1 MSWHFTKKEWAPPWP
16 PHNKREF
23 MSSIA
28 RNYLNQLNADYL
40 RVHRRKEDLF
50 WSTYMGIS
58 DDQAG
63 FTAAEQAYKA
73 FCADPAR
80 LPVLREM
87 LAQAEEEELK
97 RGLGG
102 WIAFFECNV
111 IEDPAAAALMDELVA
126 AEADLFARRKGL
138 RLTLLDEQGQQVAG
152 SLPAAST
159 ALAASS
165 DEAVRQSAL
174 TMFHTLEQWVVGN
187 GFLEVVALRN
197 RFARAMG
204 YRDYFDY
211 KVHKNEQMSPEQ
223 LFAVLDDFIA
233 RTEQRVHQSL
243 AELKAAKGEAAL
255 LPHNLRYSVSGDVTR
270 QLDPYVPFSRALKDW
285 VQSFRRL
292 GIQYRGAT
300 LTLDLLT
307 REGKYENGFCHG
319 PVPSFWQEGEWVPA
333 VVNFTSLADPA
344 QVGSGWSGLNTL
356 FHEGGHAAHF
366 ANVTGN
372 APCFSQE
379 FPPTSMAYAET
390 QSMFCD
396 SLLDD
401 ADWLKGYARNAA
413 GEAIPDELIKG
424 MIEARQPFR
433 AFNERQIALVA
444 YFERDLYAMAES
456 ERTPE
461 AVLALARRWER
472 QILGGESPRPLL
484 AIPHLLN
491 QESACAYHGYLLALM
506 AVEQTRAYFLARD
519 GYLTDNPRIG
529 PDLAA
534 HYWGPG
540 NGMTHDETL
549 RSLTGEGFSAAPL
562 AEACN
567 QSVAQA
573 WATAAAC
580 MTAASQ
586 RPPAGEGTPLDAH
599 IRVMHGAE
607 LIADNLESE
616 TRMLADFEAWIR
628 QHYQREPAAAR

>member
-1 MSWHFTKKEWAPPWP
+1 
-16 PHNKREF
+16 

-28 RNYLNQLNADYL
+28 RNYFNQLNADYL
-40 RVHRRKEDLF
+40 QVHRRKEDLF
-50 WSTYMGIS
+50 WSTYMGTS

-73 FCADPAR
+73 FCANPAR
-80 LPVLREM
+80 LPELREM
-87 LAQAEEEELK
+87 LVQADEDDLK
-97 RGLGG
+97 RGLQG

-126 AEADLFARRKGL
+126 AEAALFARRKGL
-138 RLTLLDEQGQQVAG
+138 KLTLLDEQGQQVAG

-159 ALAASS
+159 SLAASPN
-165 DEAVRQSAL
+165 EAVRQSAL
-174 TMFHTLEQWVVGN
+174 AMFHTLEQWVVGN
-187 GFLEVVALRN
+187 GFLEVVAIRN

-211 KVHKNEQMSPEQ
+211 KVRKNEQMGPEQ
-223 LFAVLDDFIA
+223 LFAILDDFIA
-233 RTEQRVHQSL
+233 RTDARLQQSL
-243 AELKAAKGEAAL
+243 EELKVAKGEAAL
-255 LPHNLRYSVSGDVTR
+255 RPHNLRYSVSGDVTR
-270 QLDPYVPFSRALKDW
+270 QLDPYVPFSRALRDW
-285 VQSFRRL
+285 VESFRRL

-319 PVPSFWQEGEWVPA
+319 PVPSFFQQGEWVPA

-401 ADWLKGYARNAA
+401 ADWLKRYARNAA
-413 GEAIPDELIKG
+413 GEAVPDALIKE

-461 AVLALARRWER
+461 AVLALARKWER
-472 QILGGESPRPLL
+472 KILGVESPRPLL

-506 AVEQTRAYFLARD
+506 AVEQTRAFFLKRD
-519 GYLTDNPRIG
+519 GYLTENPRIG

-540 NGMTHDETL
+540 NGMSHDETL
-549 RSLTGEGFSAAPL
+549 RSLTGEGFSAVPL

-567 QSVAQA
+567 LSAAEAWQQAQA
-573 WATAAAC
+573 CMAAAQ
-580 MTAASQ
+580 Q
-586 RPPAGEGTPLDAH
+586 RPAAGEGSPLDAH
-599 IRVMHGAE
+599 IRVVHGAE
-607 LIADNLESE
+607 LIADNSESE
-616 TRMLADFEAWIR
+616 TRMLADFEAWILS
-628 QHYQREPAAAR
+628 HSARASVA

>member
-1 MSWHFTKKEWAPPWP
+1 
-16 PHNKREF
+16 

-40 RVHRRKEDLF
+40 QVHRRKEDLF
-50 WSTYMGIS
+50 WSTYMGTS

-63 FTAAEQAYKA
+63 FTAAEQAYKG

-87 LAQAEEEELK
+87 QAEEADLR

-111 IEDPAAAALMDELVA
+111 IEDPGASALMDELVA

-138 RLTLLDEQGQQVAG
+138 KLTLLDELGRQVPG

-174 TMFHTLEQWVVGN
+174 AMFHTLEQWVIDN
-187 GFLEVVALRN
+187 GYLDIVALRN

-204 YRDYFDY
+204 YRDYFEY
-211 KVHKNEQMSPEQ
+211 KVHKNEQMSPAQ
-223 LFAVLDDFIA
+223 LFAILDDFIA
-233 RTEQRVHQSL
+233 RTDARLHQSL
-243 AELKAAKGEAAL
+243 AELKAAKGDAAL
-255 LPHNLRYSVSGDVTR
+255 LPQNLRYSVSGDVTR

-285 VQSFRRL
+285 VESFRRL

-333 VVNFTSLADPA
+333 VVNFTSLANPA

-401 ADWLKGYARNAA
+401 ADWLKRYARNAA
-413 GEAIPDELIKG
+413 GEPIPDALIQA

-456 ERTPE
+456 ERTPA

-472 QILGGESPRPLL
+472 KILGVESPRPLL

-506 AVEQTRAYFLARD
+506 AVEQTRAYFLKRD

-549 RSLTGEGFSAAPL
+549 QSLTGEGFSAVPL
-562 AEACN
+562 AEECN
-567 QSVAQA
+567 RSAAEAWQQAQ
-573 WATAAAC
+573 TCMAAAR
-580 MTAASQ
+580 Q

-599 IRVMHGAE
+599 IRVVHGAE
-607 LIADNLESE
+607 LIADNSESE
-616 TRMLADFEAWIR
+616 ARMLADFEAWIR
-628 QHYQREPAAAR
+628 RLETAEPVTQA

>member
-1 MSWHFTKKEWAPPWP
+1 
-16 PHNKREF
+16 

-28 RNYLNQLNADYL
+28 RNYFNQLNADYL
-40 RVHRRKEDLF
+40 QVHRRKEDLF
-50 WSTYMGIS
+50 WSTYMGTS

-63 FTAAEQAYKA
+63 FTTAEQAYKA
-73 FCADPAR
+73 FCANPAR
-80 LPVLREM
+80 LPELREM
-87 LAQAEEEELK
+87 LVQADEDDLK
-97 RGLGG
+97 RGLQG

-126 AEADLFARRKGL
+126 AEAELFARRKGL
-138 RLTLLDEQGQQVAG
+138 KLTLLDEQGQQVAG

-159 ALAASS
+159 SLAASPS
-165 DEAVRQSAL
+165 EAVRQSAL
-174 TMFHTLEQWVVGN
+174 AMFHTLEQWVVGN
-187 GFLEVVALRN
+187 GFLEVVAIRN

-211 KVHKNEQMSPEQ
+211 KVRKNEQMSPEQ
-223 LFAVLDDFIA
+223 LFAILDDFIA
-233 RTEQRVHQSL
+233 RTDARLHQSL

-270 QLDPYVPFSRALKDW
+270 QLDPYVPFSRALRDW
-285 VQSFRRL
+285 VESFRRL

-319 PVPSFWQEGEWVPA
+319 PVPSFFQQGEWVPA

-401 ADWLKGYARNAA
+401 ADWLKRYARNAA
-413 GEAIPDELIKG
+413 GEAVPDALIKE

-444 YFERDLYAMAES
+444 YFERDLYAMDEAERS
-456 ERTPE
+456 PE
-461 AVLALARRWER
+461 AVLALARQWER
-472 QILGGESPRPLL
+472 KIVGVESPRPLL

-506 AVEQTRAYFLARD
+506 AVEQTRAYFLKRD

-540 NGMTHDETL
+540 NGMSHDETL
-549 RSLTGEGFSAAPL
+549 RSLTGEGFSAVPL

-567 QSVAQA
+567 LSSVEAWQQAQVCM
-573 WATAAAC
+573 AAAQ
-580 MTAASQ
+580 Q
-586 RPPAGEGTPLDAH
+586 RPATGEGSPLDAH
-599 IRVMHGAE
+599 IRVVHGAE
-607 LIADNLESE
+607 LIADNSESE
-616 TRMLADFEAWIR
+616 TRMLADFEAWITR
-628 QHYQREPAAAR
+628 RYFAGDVREELSCVQ

>member
-1 MSWHFTKKEWAPPWP
+1 
-16 PHNKREF
+16 

-28 RNYLNQLNADYL
+28 RNYFNQLNADYL
-40 RVHRRKEDLF
+40 QVHRRKEDLF
-50 WSTYMGIS
+50 WSTYMGTS

-63 FTAAEQAYKA
+63 FTTAEQAYKA
-73 FCADPAR
+73 FCANPAR
-80 LPVLREM
+80 LPELREM
-87 LAQAEEEELK
+87 LAQADEDDLK
-97 RGLGG
+97 RGLQG

-126 AEADLFARRKGL
+126 AEAELFARRKGL
-138 RLTLLDEQGQQVAG
+138 KLTLLDELGQQVAG

-159 ALAASS
+159 SLAASPN
-165 DEAVRQSAL
+165 EVVRQSAL
-174 TMFHTLEQWVVGN
+174 AMFRTLEQWVVGN
-187 GFLEVVALRN
+187 GFLEVVAIRN

-211 KVHKNEQMSPEQ
+211 KVRKNEQMSPEQ
-223 LFAVLDDFIA
+223 LFAILDDFIA
-233 RTEQRVHQSL
+233 RTDARLQQSL
-243 AELKAAKGEAAL
+243 EELKVAKGEAAL

-270 QLDPYVPFSRALKDW
+270 QLDPYVPFSRALRDW
-285 VQSFRRL
+285 VESFRRL
-292 GIQYRGAT
+292 GIQYRGAA

-319 PVPSFWQEGEWVPA
+319 PVPSFFQQGEWVPA

-401 ADWLKGYARNAA
+401 ADWLKRYARNAV
-413 GEAIPDELIKG
+413 GEAVPDALIKE

-444 YFERDLYAMAES
+444 YFERDLYAMDEA

-461 AVLALARRWER
+461 AVLALARQWER
-472 QILGGESPRPLL
+472 KIVGVESPRPLL

-506 AVEQTRAYFLARD
+506 AVEQTRAYFLKRD

-549 RSLTGEGFSAAPL
+549 RNLTGEGFSAVPL

-567 QSVAQA
+567 LSDVEAWLQAQA
-573 WATAAAC
+573 CMAAAQ
-580 MTAASQ
+580 Q
-586 RPPAGEGTPLDAH
+586 RPAAGEGSPLDAH
-599 IRVMHGAE
+599 IRVVHGAE
-607 LIADNLESE
+607 LIADNSESE
-616 TRMLADFEAWIR
+616 TRMLADFEAWIVD
-628 QHYQREPAAAR
+628 HYRRASAV

>member
-1 MSWHFTKKEWAPPWP
+1 
-16 PHNKREF
+16 

-28 RNYLNQLNADYL
+28 RNYFNQLNADYL
-40 RVHRRKEDLF
+40 QVHRRKEDLF
-50 WSTYMGIS
+50 WSTYMGTS

-63 FTAAEQAYKA
+63 FTAAEQAYKG
-73 FCADPAR
+73 FCANPAR
-80 LPVLREM
+80 LPELREM
-87 LAQAEEEELK
+87 LALAQEEDLK
-97 RGLGG
+97 RGLKG
-102 WIAFFECNV
+102 WLAFFECNV
-111 IEDPAAAALMDELVA
+111 IEDPQAAALMDELVA
-126 AEADLFARRKGL
+126 AEAALFARRKGL
-138 RLTLLDEQGQQVAG
+138 KLTLLDEQGRQVAG

-159 ALAASS
+159 ALAASA
-165 DEAVRQSAL
+165 DDAVRQSAL
-174 TMFHTLEQWVVGN
+174 AMFHTLENWVVDN
-187 GFLEVVALRN
+187 GYLEIVALRN
-197 RFARAMG
+197 RFACAMG

-223 LFAVLDDFIA
+223 LFAILDDFIA
-233 RTEQRVHQSL
+233 RTEQRLHQSL
-243 AELKAAKGEAAL
+243 AELKAAKGEEAL

-285 VQSFRRL
+285 VESFRRL

-333 VVNFTSLADPA
+333 VVNFTSLANPA

-401 ADWLKGYARNAA
+401 ADWLKRYARNAA
-413 GEAIPDELIKG
+413 GEAIPDALIEA
-424 MIEARQPFR
+424 MIAARQPFR

-456 ERTPE
+456 ERTPA

-472 QILGGESPRPLL
+472 QILGVESPRPLL

-506 AVEQTRAYFLARD
+506 AVEQTRAYFLKRD

-540 NGMTHDETL
+540 NGKSHDETL

-567 QSVAQA
+567 RSVAEAWQQA
-573 WATAAAC
+573 QECMDAAQ
-580 MTAASQ
+580 Q
-586 RPPAGEGTPLDAH
+586 RPPAGEGMPLDAH
-599 IRVMHGAE
+599 IRVVHGAE
-607 LIADNLESE
+607 LIADNSESE
-616 TRMLADFEAWIR
+616 ARMLADFETWIR
-628 QHYQREPAAAR
+628 TLSGRDCAAQKC

>member
-1 MSWHFTKKEWAPPWP
+1 
-16 PHNKREF
+16 

-28 RNYLNQLNADYL
+28 RNYFNQLNADYL
-40 RVHRRKEDLF
+40 QVHRRKEDLF
-50 WSTYMGIS
+50 WSTYMGTS

-73 FCADPAR
+73 FCANPAR
-80 LPVLREM
+80 LPELREM
-87 LAQAEEEELK
+87 LVQADEDDLK
-97 RGLGG
+97 RGLQG

-126 AEADLFARRKGL
+126 AEAELFARRKGL
-138 RLTLLDEQGQQVAG
+138 KLTLLDEQGQQVAG

-159 ALAASS
+159 SLAASPN
-165 DEAVRQSAL
+165 EAVRQSAL
-174 TMFHTLEQWVVGN
+174 AMFHTLEQWVVGN
-187 GFLEVVALRN
+187 GFLEVVAIRN

-211 KVHKNEQMSPEQ
+211 KVRKNEQMSPEQ
-223 LFAVLDDFIA
+223 LFAILDDFIA
-233 RTEQRVHQSL
+233 RTDGRLQQSL
-243 AELKAAKGEAAL
+243 VELKAAKGEAAL

-270 QLDPYVPFSRALKDW
+270 QLDPYVPFSRALRDW
-285 VQSFRRL
+285 VESFRRL

-319 PVPSFWQEGEWVPA
+319 PVPSFFQQGEWVPA

-401 ADWLKGYARNAA
+401 ADWLKRYARNAA
-413 GEAIPDELIKG
+413 GEAVPDALIKE

-444 YFERDLYAMAES
+444 YFERDLYAMDEA

-461 AVLALARRWER
+461 AVLALARQWER
-472 QILGGESPRPLL
+472 KIVGVESPRPLL

-506 AVEQTRAYFLARD
+506 AVEQTRAFFLKRD

-540 NGMTHDETL
+540 NGMSHDETL
-549 RSLTGEGFSAAPL
+549 RSLTGEGFSAVPL

-567 QSVAQA
+567 LSADEAWQQAQA
-573 WATAAAC
+573 CMAAAQ
-580 MTAASQ
+580 Q
-586 RPPAGEGTPLDAH
+586 RPMAGEGSPLDAH
-599 IRVMHGAE
+599 IRVVHGAE
-607 LIADNLESE
+607 LIADNSESE
-616 TRMLADFEAWIR
+616 TRMLADFEAWITR
-628 QHYQREPAAAR
+628 RYFAGDVREELSCVQ

>member
-1 MSWHFTKKEWAPPWP
+1 
-16 PHNKREF
+16 

-28 RNYLNQLNADYL
+28 REYFDQLNRDYL
-40 RVHRRKEDLF
+40 QVHRRKEDLF
-50 WSTYMGIS
+50 WATYMGTS

-73 FCADPAR
+73 FCANPER
-80 LPVLREM
+80 LPELRKM
-87 LAQAEEEELK
+87 HALAEDEELK
-97 RGLGG
+97 RGLAG

-111 IEDPAAAALMDELVA
+111 IEDPAAAALMDKLVA

-138 RLTLLDEQGQQVAG
+138 KLTLLDEQGQQVVG

-159 ALAASS
+159 SLAASS
-165 DEAVRQSAL
+165 NEAVRQSAIA
-174 TMFHTLEQWVVGN
+174 MFHTLEQWVVGN

-204 YRDYFDY
+204 YRDYFAY
-211 KVHKNEQMSPEQ
+211 KVRKNEQMSPDQ
-223 LFAVLDDFIA
+223 LFAILDDFIA
-233 RTEQRVHQSL
+233 RTDARLQQSL
-243 AELKAAKGEAAL
+243 VELTAAKGEAAL
-255 LPHNLRYSVSGDVTR
+255 LSHNLRYFVSGDVTR
-270 QLDPYVPFSRALKDW
+270 QLDPYVPFSRALRDW
-285 VQSFRRL
+285 VESFRRL

-319 PVPSFWQEGEWVPA
+319 PVPSFFQQGEWIPA

-344 QVGSGWSGLNTL
+344 QVGSGWNGLNTL

-401 ADWLKGYARNAA
+401 ADWLKRYARNAA
-413 GEAIPDELIKG
+413 GEAIPDALIKE

-444 YFERDLYAMAES
+444 YFERDLYAMDES

-461 AVLALARRWER
+461 VVLALARKWER
-472 QILGGESPRPLL
+472 KILGVESPRPLL

-506 AVEQTRAYFLARD
+506 AVEQTRAYFLKRD

-549 RSLTGEGFSAAPL
+549 RSLTGEGFSAVPL

-567 QSVAQA
+567 LSAAEAWQLAQA
-573 WATAAAC
+573 CMVAAQ
-580 MTAASQ
+580 Q
-586 RPPAGEGTPLDAH
+586 RPAAGEGSPLDAH
-599 IRVMHGAE
+599 IRVVHGAE
-607 LIADNLESE
+607 LIADNSESE
-616 TRMLADFEAWIR
+616 TRMLADFEAWILS
-628 QHYQREPAAAR
+628 HSARASVA

>member
-1 MSWHFTKKEWAPPWP
+1 
-16 PHNKREF
+16 

-28 RNYLNQLNADYL
+28 RNYFNQLNADYL
-40 RVHRRKEDLF
+40 QVHRRKEDLF
-50 WSTYMGIS
+50 WSTYMGTS

-73 FCADPAR
+73 FCANPAR
-80 LPVLREM
+80 LPELREM
-87 LAQAEEEELK
+87 LAQADEDDLK
-97 RGLGG
+97 RGLQG

-111 IEDPAAAALMDELVA
+111 IEDPAASALMDELVA
-126 AEADLFARRKGL
+126 AEAALFARRKGL
-138 RLTLLDEQGQQVAG
+138 KLTLLDEQGQQVAG

-159 ALAASS
+159 SLAASPN
-165 DEAVRQSAL
+165 EAVRQSAL
-174 TMFHTLEQWVVGN
+174 AMFHTLEQWVVGN
-187 GFLEVVALRN
+187 GFLEVVAIRN

-211 KVHKNEQMSPEQ
+211 KVRKNEQMSPDQ
-223 LFAVLDDFIA
+223 LFAILDDFIA
-233 RTEQRVHQSL
+233 RTDGRLQQSL

-255 LPHNLRYSVSGDVTR
+255 QPHNLRYSVSGDVTR
-270 QLDPYVPFSRALKDW
+270 QLDPYVPFSRALRDW
-285 VQSFRRL
+285 VESFRRL

-319 PVPSFWQEGEWVPA
+319 PVPSFFQQGEWIPA

-401 ADWLKGYARNAA
+401 ADWLKRYARNAA
-413 GEAIPDELIKG
+413 GEAVPDALIKE

-444 YFERDLYAMAES
+444 YFERDLYAMDEA
-456 ERTPE
+456 ERTPA
-461 AVLALARRWER
+461 AVLALARQWER
-472 QILGGESPRPLL
+472 KIVGVESPRPLL

-506 AVEQTRAYFLARD
+506 AVEQTRAYFLKRD

-540 NGMTHDETL
+540 NGMSHDETL
-549 RSLTGEGFSAAPL
+549 RSLTGEGFSAVPL

-567 QSVAQA
+567 LSADEAWQQAQA
-573 WATAAAC
+573 CMAAAQ
-580 MTAASQ
+580 Q
-586 RPPAGEGTPLDAH
+586 RPAAGEGSPLDAH
-599 IRVMHGAE
+599 IRVVHGAE
-607 LIADNLESE
+607 LIADNRESE
-616 TRMLADFEAWIR
+616 TRMLADFEAWIVD
-628 QHYQREPAAAR
+628 HYRRASAA

>member
-1 MSWHFTKKEWAPPWP
+1 
-16 PHNKREF
+16 

-28 RNYLNQLNADYL
+28 RNYFNQLNADYL
-40 RVHRRKEDLF
+40 QVHRRKEDLF
-50 WSTYMGIS
+50 WSTYMGTS

-73 FCADPAR
+73 FCANPAR
-80 LPVLREM
+80 LPELREM
-87 LAQAEEEELK
+87 LVQADEDDLK
-97 RGLGG
+97 RGLQG

-126 AEADLFARRKGL
+126 AEAELFARRKGL
-138 RLTLLDEQGQQVAG
+138 KLTLLDEQGQQVAG

-159 ALAASS
+159 SLAASPN
-165 DEAVRQSAL
+165 EAVRQSAL
-174 TMFHTLEQWVVGN
+174 AMFHTLEQWVVGN
-187 GFLEVVALRN
+187 GFLEVVAIRN
-197 RFARAMG
+197 RFARTMG

-211 KVHKNEQMSPEQ
+211 KVRKNEQMSPDQ
-223 LFAVLDDFIA
+223 LFAILDDFIA
-233 RTEQRVHQSL
+233 RTDARLQQSL
-243 AELKAAKGEAAL
+243 EELKVAKGEAAL

-270 QLDPYVPFSRALKDW
+270 QLDPYVPFSRALRDW
-285 VQSFRRL
+285 VESFRRL

-319 PVPSFWQEGEWVPA
+319 PVPSFFQQGEWVPA

-401 ADWLKGYARNAA
+401 ADWLKRYARNAA
-413 GEAIPDELIKG
+413 GESIPDALIKE
-424 MIEARQPFR
+424 MIAARQPFR

-444 YFERDLYAMAES
+444 YFERDLYAMDEA

-461 AVLALARRWER
+461 AVLALARQWER
-472 QILGGESPRPLL
+472 KIVGVESPRPLL

-506 AVEQTRAYFLARD
+506 AVEQTRAFFLKRD

-540 NGMTHDETL
+540 NGMSHDETL
-549 RSLTGEGFSAAPL
+549 RSLTGEGFSAVPL

-567 QSVAQA
+567 LSADEAWQQAQA
-573 WATAAAC
+573 CMAAAQ
-580 MTAASQ
+580 Q
-586 RPPAGEGTPLDAH
+586 RPVAGEGSPLDAH
-599 IRVMHGAE
+599 IRVVHGAE
-607 LIADNLESE
+607 LIADNSESE
-616 TRMLADFEAWIR
+616 TRMLADFEAWIVD
-628 QHYQREPAAAR
+628 HYRRASAA

>member
-1 MSWHFTKKEWAPPWP
+1 
-16 PHNKREF
+16 

-28 RNYLNQLNADYL
+28 RNYFNQLNADYL
-40 RVHRRKEDLF
+40 QVHRRKEDLF
-50 WSTYMGIS
+50 WSTYMGTS

-73 FCADPAR
+73 FCANPAR
-80 LPVLREM
+80 LPELREM
-87 LAQAEEEELK
+87 LVQADEDDLK
-97 RGLGG
+97 RGLQG

-126 AEADLFARRKGL
+126 AEAELFARRKGL
-138 RLTLLDEQGQQVAG
+138 KLTLLDEQGQQVAG

-159 ALAASS
+159 SLAASPN
-165 DEAVRQSAL
+165 EAVRQSAL
-174 TMFHTLEQWVVGN
+174 AMFHTLEQWVVGN
-187 GFLEVVALRN
+187 GFLEVVAIRN

-211 KVHKNEQMSPEQ
+211 KVRKNEQMSPEQ
-223 LFAVLDDFIA
+223 LFAILDDFIA
-233 RTEQRVHQSL
+233 RTDARLQQSL
-243 AELKAAKGEAAL
+243 VELKAAKGEAAL

-270 QLDPYVPFSRALKDW
+270 QLDPYVPFSRALRDW
-285 VQSFRRL
+285 VESFRRL

-319 PVPSFWQEGEWVPA
+319 PVPSFFQQGEWVPA

-401 ADWLKGYARNAA
+401 ADWLKRYARNAA
-413 GEAIPDELIKG
+413 GEAVPDALIKE

-444 YFERDLYAMAES
+444 YFERDLYAMDEA

-461 AVLALARRWER
+461 AVLALARQWER
-472 QILGGESPRPLL
+472 KIVGVESPRPLL

-506 AVEQTRAYFLARD
+506 AVEQTRAFFLKRD

-540 NGMTHDETL
+540 NGMSHDATL
-549 RSLTGEGFSAAPL
+549 RSLTGEGFSAVPL

-567 QSVAQA
+567 LSADEAWQQAQA
-573 WATAAAC
+573 CMAAAQ
-580 MTAASQ
+580 Q
-586 RPPAGEGTPLDAH
+586 RPAAGEGSPLDAH
-599 IRVMHGAE
+599 IRVVHGAE
-607 LIADNLESE
+607 LIADNSESE
-616 TRMLADFEAWIR
+616 TRMLADFEVWIVD
-628 QHYQREPAAAR
+628 HYRRASAA

>member
-1 MSWHFTKKEWAPPWP
+1 
-16 PHNKREF
+16 

-40 RVHRRKEDLF
+40 QVHRRKEDLF
-50 WSTYMGIS
+50 WSTYMGTS

-63 FTAAEQAYKA
+63 FTAAEQAYKG

-87 LAQAEEEELK
+87 QAEEADLR

-111 IEDPAAAALMDELVA
+111 IEDPGASALMDELVA

-138 RLTLLDEQGQQVAG
+138 KLTLLDEQGRQVPG

-174 TMFHTLEQWVVGN
+174 AMFHTLEQWVIDN
-187 GFLEVVALRN
+187 GYLDIVALRN

-204 YRDYFDY
+204 YRDYFEY
-211 KVHKNEQMSPEQ
+211 KVHKNEQMSPAQ
-223 LFAVLDDFIA
+223 LFAILDDFIA
-233 RTEQRVHQSL
+233 RTDARLHQSL
-243 AELKAAKGEAAL
+243 AELKAAKGDAAL
-255 LPHNLRYSVSGDVTR
+255 LPQNLRYSVSGDVTR

-285 VQSFRRL
+285 VESFRRL

-333 VVNFTSLADPA
+333 VVNFTSLANPA

-401 ADWLKGYARNAA
+401 ADWLKRYARNAA
-413 GEAIPDELIKG
+413 GEPIPDALIQA

-456 ERTPE
+456 ERTPA

-472 QILGGESPRPLL
+472 KILGVESPRPLL

-506 AVEQTRAYFLARD
+506 AVEQTRAYFLKRD

-549 RSLTGEGFSAAPL
+549 QSLTGEGFSAVPL
-562 AEACN
+562 AEECN
-567 QSVAQA
+567 RSAAEAWQQAQ
-573 WATAAAC
+573 TCMAAAR
-580 MTAASQ
+580 Q

-599 IRVMHGAE
+599 IRVVHGAE
-607 LIADNLESE
+607 LIADNSESE
-616 TRMLADFEAWIR
+616 ARMLADFEAWIR
-628 QHYQREPAAAR
+628 RLETAEPVTQA

>member
-1 MSWHFTKKEWAPPWP
+1 
-16 PHNKREF
+16 

-28 RNYLNQLNADYL
+28 RNYFNQLNADYL
-40 RVHRRKEDLF
+40 QVHRRKEDLF
-50 WSTYMGIS
+50 WSTYMGTS

-73 FCADPAR
+73 FCANPAR
-80 LPVLREM
+80 LPELREM
-87 LAQAEEEELK
+87 LVQADEDDLK
-97 RGLGG
+97 RGLQG

-126 AEADLFARRKGL
+126 AEAALFARRKGL
-138 RLTLLDEQGQQVAG
+138 KLTLLDEQGQQVAG

-159 ALAASS
+159 SLAASPN
-165 DEAVRQSAL
+165 EAVRQSAL
-174 TMFHTLEQWVVGN
+174 AMFRTLEQWVVGN
-187 GFLEVVALRN
+187 GFLEVVAIRN

-211 KVHKNEQMSPEQ
+211 KVRKNEQMSPEQ
-223 LFAVLDDFIA
+223 LFAILDDFIA
-233 RTEQRVHQSL
+233 RTDGRLQQSL
-243 AELKAAKGEAAL
+243 AELKVAKGEAAL
-255 LPHNLRYSVSGDVTR
+255 QPHNLRYSVSGDVTR
-270 QLDPYVPFSRALKDW
+270 QLDPYVPFSRALRDW
-285 VQSFRRL
+285 VESFRRL

-319 PVPSFWQEGEWVPA
+319 PVPSFFQQGEWVPA

-401 ADWLKGYARNAA
+401 ADWLKRYARNAA
-413 GEAIPDELIKG
+413 GEAVPDALIKE

-444 YFERDLYAMAES
+444 YFERELYAMDEA

-461 AVLALARRWER
+461 AVLALARQWER
-472 QILGGESPRPLL
+472 KIVGVESPRPLL

-506 AVEQTRAYFLARD
+506 AVEQTRAYFLKRD

-549 RSLTGEGFSAAPL
+549 RSLTGEGFSAVPL

-567 QSVAQA
+567 LGADEAWQQA
-573 WATAAAC
+573 KACMAAAQ
-580 MTAASQ
+580 Q
-586 RPPAGEGTPLDAH
+586 RPAAGEGSPLDAH
-599 IRVMHGAE
+599 IRVVHGAE
-607 LIADNLESE
+607 LIADNSESE
-616 TRMLADFEAWIR
+616 TRMLADFEAWITR
-628 QHYQREPAAAR
+628 CYFAGDVREELSCVQ

>member
-1 MSWHFTKKEWAPPWP
+1 
-16 PHNKREF
+16 

-28 RNYLNQLNADYL
+28 RNYFNQLNADYL
-40 RVHRRKEDLF
+40 QVHRRKEDLF
-50 WSTYMGIS
+50 WSTYMGTS

-63 FTAAEQAYKA
+63 FTTAEQAYKA
-73 FCADPAR
+73 FCANPAR
-80 LPVLREM
+80 LPELREM
-87 LAQAEEEELK
+87 LVQADEDDLK
-97 RGLGG
+97 RGLQG

-126 AEADLFARRKGL
+126 AEAELFARRKGL
-138 RLTLLDEQGQQVAG
+138 KLTLLDEQGQQVAG

-159 ALAASS
+159 SLAASPN
-165 DEAVRQSAL
+165 EAVRQSAL
-174 TMFHTLEQWVVGN
+174 AMFRTLEQWVVGN
-187 GFLEVVALRN
+187 GFLEVVAIRN

-211 KVHKNEQMSPEQ
+211 KVRKNEQMSPEQ
-223 LFAVLDDFIA
+223 LFAILDDFIA
-233 RTEQRVHQSL
+233 RTDARLHQSL
-243 AELKAAKGEAAL
+243 VELKAAKGEAAL

-270 QLDPYVPFSRALKDW
+270 QLDPYVPFSRALRDW
-285 VQSFRRL
+285 VESFRRL

-319 PVPSFWQEGEWVPA
+319 PVPSFFQQGEWIPA

-401 ADWLKGYARNAA
+401 ADWLKRYARNAA
-413 GEAIPDELIKG
+413 GEAIPDALIKE

-444 YFERDLYAMAES
+444 YFERDLYAMDEA

-461 AVLALARRWER
+461 AVLALARQWER
-472 QILGGESPRPLL
+472 KILGVESPRPLL

-506 AVEQTRAYFLARD
+506 AVEQTRAFFLKRD

-540 NGMTHDETL
+540 NGMSHDETL
-549 RSLTGEGFSAAPL
+549 RSLTGEGFSAVPL

-567 QSVAQA
+567 LSAAEAWQQA
-573 WATAAAC
+573 KACMAAAQ
-580 MTAASQ
+580 Q
-586 RPPAGEGTPLDAH
+586 RPAAGEGSPLDAH
-599 IRVMHGAE
+599 IRVVHGAE
-607 LIADNLESE
+607 LIADNSESE
-616 TRMLADFEAWIR
+616 TCMLADFEAWITR
-628 QHYQREPAAAR
+628 CYFAGDVREELSCVQ

>member
-1 MSWHFTKKEWAPPWP
+1 MH
-16 PHNKREF
+16 
-23 MSSIA
+23 SIA

-40 RVHRRKEDLF
+40 QVHRRKEDLF
-50 WSTYMGIS
+50 WSTYMGTS

-73 FCADPAR
+73 FCANPAR
-80 LPVLREM
+80 LPELREM
-87 LAQAEEEELK
+87 QAQAEEADLK

-126 AEADLFARRKGL
+126 AEAALFARRRELKL
-138 RLTLLDEQGQQVAG
+138 SLLDEQGQQVAG

-159 ALAASS
+159 SLAASPN
-165 DEAVRQSAL
+165 EAVRQSAL
-174 TMFHTLEQWVVGN
+174 AMFHTLEQWVVDN
-187 GFLEVVALRN
+187 GFLEVVAIRN

-211 KVHKNEQMSPEQ
+211 KVRKNEQMSPEQ

-233 RTEQRVHQSL
+233 RTEQRVQQSL
-243 AELKAAKGEAAL
+243 AELKSAKGEAAL
-255 LPHNLRYSVSGDVTR
+255 QPHNLRYFVSGDVTR

-285 VQSFRRL
+285 VESFRRL
-292 GIQYRGAT
+292 GIQYRDAT

-319 PVPSFWQEGEWVPA
+319 PVPSFWQEDKWVPA
-333 VVNFTSLADPA
+333 VVNFTSLANPA

-401 ADWLKGYARNAA
+401 ADWLKRYARNAA
-413 GEAIPDELIKG
+413 GEVIPDELIKA
-424 MIEARQPFR
+424 MIAARQPFR
-433 AFNERQIALVA
+433 AFNERQIALVS
-444 YFERDLYAMAES
+444 YFERDLYAMEES
-456 ERTPE
+456 VRTPD
-461 AVLALARRWER
+461 AVLALARQWER
-472 QILGGESPRPLL
+472 KILGTESPRPLL

-506 AVEQTRAYFLARD
+506 AVEQTRAYFLQRD

-549 RSLTGEGFSAAPL
+549 RSLTGEGFSAVPL
-562 AEACN
+562 AEVCN
-567 QSVAQA
+567 QSVADA
-573 WATAAAC
+573 WAQAQACMAAAQ
-580 MTAASQ
+580 Q
-586 RPPAGEGTPLDAH
+586 RPPAGEGATLNAR
-599 IRVMHGAE
+599 IRVVHGSE
-607 LIADNLESE
+607 LIADNSESE
-616 TRMLADFEAWIR
+616 ARMLADFEGWIR
-628 QHYQREPAAAR
+628 RQSEVEPATSG

>member
-1 MSWHFTKKEWAPPWP
+1 
-16 PHNKREF
+16 

-28 RNYLNQLNADYL
+28 RNYFNQLNADYL
-40 RVHRRKEDLF
+40 QVHRRKEDLF
-50 WSTYMGIS
+50 WSTYMGTS

-73 FCADPAR
+73 FCANPAR
-80 LPVLREM
+80 LPELREM
-87 LAQAEEEELK
+87 LVQADEDDLK
-97 RGLGG
+97 RGLQG

-126 AEADLFARRKGL
+126 AEAELFARRKGL
-138 RLTLLDEQGQQVAG
+138 KLTLLDEQCQQVAG
-152 SLPAAST
+152 SLPAASIS
-159 ALAASS
+159 LAASPN
-165 DEAVRQSAL
+165 EAVRQSAL
-174 TMFHTLEQWVVGN
+174 AMFHTLEQWVVGN
-187 GFLEVVALRN
+187 GFLEVVAIRN

-204 YRDYFDY
+204 YRDYFAY
-211 KVHKNEQMSPEQ
+211 KVRKNEQMSPDQ
-223 LFAVLDDFIA
+223 LFAILDDFIA
-233 RTEQRVHQSL
+233 RTDARLQQSL
-243 AELKAAKGEAAL
+243 VELKAAKGEAAL
-255 LPHNLRYSVSGDVTR
+255 LPHNLRYFVSGDVTR
-270 QLDPYVPFSRALKDW
+270 QLDPYVPFSRALRDW
-285 VQSFRRL
+285 VESFRRL

-319 PVPSFWQEGEWVPA
+319 PVPSFFQQGEWVPA

-401 ADWLKGYARNAA
+401 ADWLKRYARNAA
-413 GEAIPDELIKG
+413 GEAVPDALIKE

-444 YFERDLYAMAES
+444 YFERDLYAMDEA

-461 AVLALARRWER
+461 AVLALARQWER
-472 QILGGESPRPLL
+472 KILGVESPRPLL

-506 AVEQTRAYFLARD
+506 AVEQTRAYFLKRD

-549 RSLTGEGFSAAPL
+549 RSLTGEGFSAVPL

-567 QSVAQA
+567 LSAAEAWQQA
-573 WATAAAC
+573 KACMAAAQ
-580 MTAASQ
+580 Q
-586 RPPAGEGTPLDAH
+586 RPAAGEGSPLDAH
-599 IRVMHGAE
+599 IRVVHGAE
-607 LIADNLESE
+607 LIADNSESE
-616 TRMLADFEAWIR
+616 TRMLADFEAWILS
-628 QHYQREPAAAR
+628 HSARASVA

>member
-1 MSWHFTKKEWAPPWP
+1 MH
-16 PHNKREF
+16 
-23 MSSIA
+23 SIA

-40 RVHRRKEDLF
+40 QVHRRKEDLF
-50 WSTYMGIS
+50 WSTYMGTS

-73 FCADPAR
+73 FCANPAR
-80 LPVLREM
+80 LPELREM
-87 LAQAEEEELK
+87 LSRAEEADLK

-126 AEADLFARRKGL
+126 AEAALFARRRELKL
-138 RLTLLDEQGQQVAG
+138 SLLDEQGQQVAG

-159 ALAASS
+159 SLAASPN
-165 DEAVRQSAL
+165 EAVRQSAL
-174 TMFHTLEQWVVGN
+174 AMFHTLEQWVVDN
-187 GFLEVVALRN
+187 GFLEVVAIRN

-211 KVHKNEQMSPEQ
+211 KVRKNEQMSPEQ

-233 RTEQRVHQSL
+233 RTEQRVQQSL
-243 AELKAAKGEAAL
+243 AELKSAKGEAAL
-255 LPHNLRYSVSGDVTR
+255 QPHNLRYFVSGDVTR

-285 VQSFRRL
+285 VESFRRL
-292 GIQYRGAT
+292 GIQYRDAT

-307 REGKYENGFCHG
+307 WEGKYENGFCHG
-319 PVPSFWQEGEWVPA
+319 PVPSFWQEDKWVPA
-333 VVNFTSLADPA
+333 VVNFTSLANPV

-401 ADWLKGYARNAA
+401 ADWLKHYARNAA
-413 GEAIPDELIKG
+413 GEVIPDSLIKA
-424 MIEARQPFR
+424 MIAARQLFR
-433 AFNERQIALVA
+433 AFNERQIALVS
-444 YFERDLYAMAES
+444 YFERDLYAME
-456 ERTPE
+456 EIDRTPD
-461 AVLALARRWER
+461 AVLALARQWER
-472 QILGGESPRPLL
+472 KILGTESPRPLL

-506 AVEQTRAYFLARD
+506 AVEQTRAYFLQRD

-549 RSLTGEGFSAAPL
+549 RSLTGEGFSAVPL
-562 AEACN
+562 AEVCN
-567 QSVAQA
+567 QSVADA
-573 WATAAAC
+573 WAQAQACMAAAQ
-580 MTAASQ
+580 Q
-586 RPPAGEGTPLDAH
+586 RPPAGEGAPLNAR
-599 IRVMHGAE
+599 IRVVHGSE
-607 LIADNLESE
+607 LIADNSESE
-616 TRMLADFEAWIR
+616 ARMLADFEGWIR
-628 QHYQREPAAAR
+628 RQSEVEPATQG

>member
-1 MSWHFTKKEWAPPWP
+1 
-16 PHNKREF
+16 

-28 RNYLNQLNADYL
+28 RNYFNQLNADYL
-40 RVHRRKEDLF
+40 EVHRRKEDLF
-50 WSTYMGIS
+50 WATYMGTS
-58 DDQAG
+58 DDQTG

-73 FCADPAR
+73 FCANPGR
-80 LPVLREM
+80 LPALREM
-87 LAQAEEEELK
+87 LVLAEQDDLK
-97 RGLGG
+97 RGLQG
-102 WIAFFECNV
+102 WLAFFECNV
-111 IEDPAAAALMDELVA
+111 IEEPAAAALMDELVA
-126 AEADLFARRKGL
+126 AEADLFARRRELK
-138 RLTLLDEQGQQVAG
+138 LTLLDEQGQQVAG

-159 ALAASS
+159 SLAASPN
-165 DEAVRQSAL
+165 EAVRQSAL
-174 TMFHTLEQWVVGN
+174 AMFHTLEQWVVGS
-187 GFLEVVALRN
+187 GFLEIVALRN

-211 KVHKNEQMSPEQ
+211 KVRKNEQMSPDQ
-223 LFAVLDDFIA
+223 LFAILDDFIA
-233 RTEQRVHQSL
+233 RTDARLQQSL

-255 LPHNLRYSVSGDVTR
+255 LPHNLRYSISGDVTR
-270 QLDPYVPFSRALKDW
+270 QLDPYVPFSRALRDW
-285 VQSFRRL
+285 VESFRRL

-319 PVPSFWQEGEWVPA
+319 PVPSFFQQGEWIPA

-401 ADWLKGYARNAA
+401 ADWLKRYARNAA
-413 GEAIPDELIKG
+413 GEAIPDALIKA

-444 YFERDLYAMAES
+444 YFERDLYAMDEA

-461 AVLALARRWER
+461 AVLALARKWER
-472 QILGGESPRPLL
+472 QIVGVESPRPLL

-506 AVEQTRAYFLARD
+506 AVEQTRAYFLKRD

-529 PDLAA
+529 PDLAD

-540 NGMTHDETL
+540 NGMSHDETL
-549 RSLTGEGFSAAPL
+549 CSLTGEGFSAVPL

-567 QSVAQA
+567 LSAAESWQQAQA
-573 WATAAAC
+573 CMAAAQ
-580 MTAASQ
+580 Q
-586 RPPAGEGTPLDAH
+586 RPTAGAGSPLDAH
-599 IRVMHGAE
+599 IRVVHGAE
-607 LIADNLESE
+607 LIADNRESE
-616 TRMLADFEAWIR
+616 SRMLADFEAWIHN
-628 QHYQREPAAAR
+628 HYPTASIG

>member
-1 MSWHFTKKEWAPPWP
+1 
-16 PHNKREF
+16 

-28 RNYLNQLNADYL
+28 RNYFNQLNADYL
-40 RVHRRKEDLF
+40 QVHRRKEDLF
-50 WSTYMGIS
+50 WSTYMGTS

-73 FCADPAR
+73 FCANPAR
-80 LPVLREM
+80 LPELREM
-87 LAQAEEEELK
+87 LAQADEDDLK
-97 RGLGG
+97 RGLQG

-111 IEDPAAAALMDELVA
+111 IEDPAASALMDELVA
-126 AEADLFARRKGL
+126 AEAALFARRKGL
-138 RLTLLDEQGQQVAG
+138 KLTLLDEQGQQVAG

-159 ALAASS
+159 SLAASPN
-165 DEAVRQSAL
+165 EAVRQSAL
-174 TMFHTLEQWVVGN
+174 AMFHTLEQWVVGN
-187 GFLEVVALRN
+187 GFLEVVAIRN

-211 KVHKNEQMSPEQ
+211 KVRKNEQMSPEQ
-223 LFAVLDDFIA
+223 LFAILDDFIA
-233 RTEQRVHQSL
+233 RTDARLQQSL

-270 QLDPYVPFSRALKDW
+270 QLDPYVPFSRALRDW
-285 VQSFRRL
+285 VESFRRL

-319 PVPSFWQEGEWVPA
+319 PVPSFFQQGEWVPA

-401 ADWLKGYARNAA
+401 ADWLKRYARNAA
-413 GEAIPDELIKG
+413 GEAIPDALIQE

-444 YFERDLYAMAES
+444 YFERDLYAMDES

-461 AVLALARRWER
+461 AVLALARKWER
-472 QILGGESPRPLL
+472 KILGVESPRPLL

-506 AVEQTRAYFLARD
+506 AVEQTRAYFLKRD

-540 NGMTHDETL
+540 NGMSHDETL
-549 RSLTGEGFSAAPL
+549 RSLTGEGFSAVPL

-567 QSVAQA
+567 LSADEAWQQAQA
-573 WATAAAC
+573 CMAAAQ
-580 MTAASQ
+580 Q
-586 RPPAGEGTPLDAH
+586 RPVAGEGSPLDAH
-599 IRVMHGAE
+599 IRVIHGAE
-607 LIADNLESE
+607 LIADNRESE
-616 TRMLADFEAWIR
+616 TRMLADFEAWIVD
-628 QHYQREPAAAR
+628 HYRRASAA

>member
-1 MSWHFTKKEWAPPWP
+1 MH
-16 PHNKREF
+16 
-23 MSSIA
+23 SIA

-40 RVHRRKEDLF
+40 QVHRRKEDLF
-50 WSTYMGIS
+50 WSTYMGTS

-73 FCADPAR
+73 FCANPAR
-80 LPVLREM
+80 LPELREM
-87 LAQAEEEELK
+87 LAQAEEADLK

-126 AEADLFARRKGL
+126 AEAALFARRRELKLG
-138 RLTLLDEQGQQVAG
+138 LLDEQGQQVVG

-159 ALAASS
+159 SLAASPN
-165 DEAVRQSAL
+165 EAVRQSAL
-174 TMFHTLEQWVVGN
+174 AMFHTLEQWVVDN
-187 GFLEVVALRN
+187 GFLEVVAIRN

-211 KVHKNEQMSPEQ
+211 KVRKNEQMSPEQ

-233 RTEQRVHQSL
+233 RTEQRVQQSL
-243 AELKAAKGEAAL
+243 AELKSAKGEAAL
-255 LPHNLRYSVSGDVTR
+255 LPHNLRYFVSGDVTR

-285 VQSFRRL
+285 AESFRRL
-292 GIQYRGAT
+292 GIQYRDAT

-319 PVPSFWQEGEWVPA
+319 PVPSFWQEDKWVPA
-333 VVNFTSLADPA
+333 VVNFTSLANPA

-401 ADWLKGYARNAA
+401 ADWLKRYARNAA
-413 GEAIPDELIKG
+413 GEVIPDELIKA
-424 MIEARQPFR
+424 MIAARQPFR
-433 AFNERQIALVA
+433 AFNERQIALVS
-444 YFERDLYAMAES
+444 YFERDLYAMEES
-456 ERTPE
+456 ERTPD
-461 AVLALARRWER
+461 AVLALARQWER
-472 QILGGESPRPLL
+472 KILGTESPRPLL

-506 AVEQTRAYFLARD
+506 AVEQTRAYFLQRD

-549 RSLTGEGFSAAPL
+549 QSLTGEGFSAVPL
-562 AEACN
+562 AEVCN
-567 QSVAQA
+567 QSVADA
-573 WATAAAC
+573 WAQAQACMAAAQ
-580 MTAASQ
+580 Q
-586 RPPAGEGTPLDAH
+586 RPPAGEGAPLNAR
-599 IRVMHGAE
+599 IRVVHGSE
-607 LIADNLESE
+607 LIADNRESE
-616 TRMLADFEAWIR
+616 ARMLADFEGWIR
-628 QHYQREPAAAR
+628 RQSEVEPATLG

>member
-1 MSWHFTKKEWAPPWP
+1 
-16 PHNKREF
+16 

-28 RNYLNQLNADYL
+28 RNYFNQLNADYL
-40 RVHRRKEDLF
+40 QVHRRKEDLF
-50 WSTYMGIS
+50 WSTYMGTS

-73 FCADPAR
+73 FCANPAR
-80 LPVLREM
+80 LPALREM
-87 LAQAEEEELK
+87 LVQADEDDLK
-97 RGLGG
+97 RGLQG

-126 AEADLFARRKGL
+126 AEAELFARRKGL
-138 RLTLLDEQGQQVAG
+138 KLTLLDEQGQQVAG

-159 ALAASS
+159 SLTASPN
-165 DEAVRQSAL
+165 EAVRQSAL
-174 TMFHTLEQWVVGN
+174 AMFHTLEQWVVGN
-187 GFLEVVALRN
+187 GFLEVVAIRN

-211 KVHKNEQMSPEQ
+211 KVRKNEQMSPEQ
-223 LFAVLDDFIA
+223 LFAILDDFIA
-233 RTEQRVHQSL
+233 RTDARLQQSL

-270 QLDPYVPFSRALKDW
+270 QLDPYVPFSRALRDW
-285 VQSFRRL
+285 VESFRRL

-319 PVPSFWQEGEWVPA
+319 PVPSFFQQGEWVPA

-401 ADWLKGYARNAA
+401 ADWLKRYARNAA
-413 GEAIPDELIKG
+413 GEAVPDALIKE

-444 YFERDLYAMAES
+444 YFERDLYAMDEA

-461 AVLALARRWER
+461 AVLALARQWECK
-472 QILGGESPRPLL
+472 IVGVESPRPLL

-506 AVEQTRAYFLARD
+506 AVEQTRAFFLKRD

-540 NGMTHDETL
+540 NGMSHDETL
-549 RSLTGEGFSAAPL
+549 RSLTGEGFSAVPL

-567 QSVAQA
+567 LSADEAWQQA
-573 WATAAAC
+573 KACMAAAQ
-580 MTAASQ
+580 Q
-586 RPPAGEGTPLDAH
+586 RPAAGEGSPLDAH
-599 IRVMHGAE
+599 IRVVHGAE
-607 LIADNLESE
+607 LIADNSESE
-616 TRMLADFEAWIR
+616 TRMLADFEAWITR
-628 QHYQREPAAAR
+628 RYFAGDVREELSCVQ

>member
-1 MSWHFTKKEWAPPWP
+1 
-16 PHNKREF
+16 

-28 RNYLNQLNADYL
+28 RNYFNQLNADYL
-40 RVHRRKEDLF
+40 QVHRRKEDLF
-50 WSTYMGIS
+50 WSTYMGTS

-63 FTAAEQAYKA
+63 FTTAEQAYKA
-73 FCADPAR
+73 FCANPAR
-80 LPVLREM
+80 LPELREM
-87 LAQAEEEELK
+87 LAQADEDDLK
-97 RGLGG
+97 RGLQG

-126 AEADLFARRKGL
+126 AEAALFARRKGL
-138 RLTLLDEQGQQVAG
+138 KLTLLDEQGQQVAG

-159 ALAASS
+159 SLAASPN
-165 DEAVRQSAL
+165 EAVRQSAL
-174 TMFHTLEQWVVGN
+174 AMFHTLEQWVVGN
-187 GFLEVVALRN
+187 GFLEVVAIRN

-211 KVHKNEQMSPEQ
+211 KVRKNEQMSPEQ
-223 LFAVLDDFIA
+223 LFAILDDFTA
-233 RTEQRVHQSL
+233 RTDARLQQSL

-270 QLDPYVPFSRALKDW
+270 QLDPYVPFSRALRDW
-285 VQSFRRL
+285 VESFRRL

-319 PVPSFWQEGEWVPA
+319 PVPSFFQQGEWVPA

-401 ADWLKGYARNAA
+401 ADWLKRYARNAV
-413 GEAIPDELIKG
+413 GESVPDALIKE

-444 YFERDLYAMAES
+444 YFERDLYAMDEAERS
-456 ERTPE
+456 PE
-461 AVLALARRWER
+461 VVLALARQWER
-472 QILGGESPRPLL
+472 KIVGVESPRPLL

-506 AVEQTRAYFLARD
+506 AVEQTRAFFLKRD

-540 NGMTHDETL
+540 NGMSHDETL
-549 RSLTGEGFSAAPL
+549 RSLTGEGFSAVPL

-567 QSVAQA
+567 LSADEAWQQAQA
-573 WATAAAC
+573 CMAAAQ
-580 MTAASQ
+580 Q
-586 RPPAGEGTPLDAH
+586 RPVAGEGSPLDAH
-599 IRVMHGAE
+599 IRVVHGAE
-607 LIADNLESE
+607 LIADNSESE
-616 TRMLADFEAWIR
+616 TRMLADFEAWITR
-628 QHYQREPAAAR
+628 RYFAGDVREELSSVQ

>member
-1 MSWHFTKKEWAPPWP
+1 
-16 PHNKREF
+16 

-40 RVHRRKEDLF
+40 QVHRRKEDLF
-50 WSTYMGIS
+50 WSTYMGTS

-73 FCADPAR
+73 FCADPDR

-87 LAQAEEEELK
+87 HAQAEEADLR

-111 IEDPAAAALMDELVA
+111 IEDPGASALMDELVA
-126 AEADLFARRKGL
+126 AEADLFTRRKGL
-138 RLTLLDEQGQQVAG
+138 KLTLLDEQGRQVPG

-159 ALAASS
+159 ALAASC

-174 TMFHTLEQWVVGN
+174 AMFQTLEQWVVDN
-187 GFLEVVALRN
+187 GYLAIVALRN

-223 LFAVLDDFIA
+223 LFAILDDFIA
-233 RTEQRVHQSL
+233 RTDARLHQSL
-243 AELKAAKGEAAL
+243 AELKAAKREAAL
-255 LPHNLRYSVSGDVTR
+255 LPQNLRYSVSGDVTR

-285 VQSFRRL
+285 VESFRRL

-319 PVPSFWQEGEWVPA
+319 PVPSFWQDGEWVPA
-333 VVNFTSLADPA
+333 VVNFTSLANPA

-401 ADWLKGYARNAA
+401 ADWLKRYARNAA
-413 GEAIPDELIKG
+413 GEPIPDALIQA

-444 YFERDLYAMAES
+444 YFERDLYAMDEA
-456 ERTPE
+456 ERTPA
-461 AVLALARRWER
+461 AVLALARKWER
-472 QILGGESPRPLL
+472 KILGVESPRPLL

-506 AVEQTRAYFLARD
+506 AVEQTRAYFLRRD

-549 RSLTGEGFSAAPL
+549 QSLTGEGFSAVPL

-567 QSVAQA
+567 RSAAEAWQQAQA
-573 WATAAAC
+573 CMAAAR
-580 MTAASQ
+580 Q

-599 IRVMHGAE
+599 IRVVHGAE
-607 LIADNLESE
+607 LIADNSESE
-616 TRMLADFEAWIR
+616 ARMLAEFEAWIR
-628 QHYQREPAAAR
+628 RLETAEPVTLA

>member
-1 MSWHFTKKEWAPPWP
+1 
-16 PHNKREF
+16 

-28 RNYLNQLNADYL
+28 RNYFNQLNADYL
-40 RVHRRKEDLF
+40 QVHRRKEDLF
-50 WSTYMGIS
+50 WSTYMGTS
-58 DDQAG
+58 DNQAG

-73 FCADPAR
+73 FCANPAR
-80 LPVLREM
+80 LPELREM
-87 LAQAEEEELK
+87 LAQADEDDLK
-97 RGLGG
+97 RGLQG

-126 AEADLFARRKGL
+126 AEAALFARRKGL
-138 RLTLLDEQGQQVAG
+138 KLTLLDEQGQQVAG

-159 ALAASS
+159 SLAASPS
-165 DEAVRQSAL
+165 EAVRQSAL
-174 TMFHTLEQWVVGN
+174 AMFHTLERWVVGN
-187 GFLEVVALRN
+187 GFLEVVAIRN

-211 KVHKNEQMSPEQ
+211 KVRKNEQMSPKQ
-223 LFAVLDDFIA
+223 LFAILDDFIA
-233 RTEQRVHQSL
+233 RTDARLQQSL

-270 QLDPYVPFSRALKDW
+270 QLDPYVPFSRALRDW
-285 VQSFRRL
+285 VESFRRL
-292 GIQYRGAT
+292 GIQYRGAI

-319 PVPSFWQEGEWVPA
+319 PVPSFFQQGEWVPA

-401 ADWLKGYARNAA
+401 ADWLKRYARNAA
-413 GEAIPDELIKG
+413 GEPIPDALIKE

-456 ERTPE
+456 DRTPE
-461 AVLALARRWER
+461 TVLALARKWER
-472 QILGGESPRPLL
+472 KILGVESPRPLL

-506 AVEQTRAYFLARD
+506 AVEQTRAYFLKRD

-540 NGMTHDETL
+540 NGMTHDQTL
-549 RSLTGEGFSAAPL
+549 RSLTGEGFSAVPL

-567 QSVAQA
+567 LSAADAWLQAQA
-573 WATAAAC
+573 CMAAAQ
-580 MTAASQ
+580 Q
-586 RPPAGEGTPLDAH
+586 RPAAGEGSPLDAH
-599 IRVMHGAE
+599 IRVVHGAE
-607 LIADNLESE
+607 LIADNSESE
-616 TRMLADFEAWIR
+616 TRMLADFEAWIANLYR
-628 QHYQREPAAAR
+628 RVSAA

>member
-1 MSWHFTKKEWAPPWP
+1 
-16 PHNKREF
+16 

-28 RNYLNQLNADYL
+28 REYFDQLNRDYL
-40 RVHRRKEDLF
+40 QVHRRKEDLF
-50 WSTYMGIS
+50 WATYMGTS

-73 FCADPAR
+73 FCANPER
-80 LPVLREM
+80 LPELRKM
-87 LAQAEEEELK
+87 HALAEDEELK
-97 RGLGG
+97 RGLAG

-138 RLTLLDEQGQQVAG
+138 KLTLLDEQGQQVAG

-159 ALAASS
+159 SLAASPN
-165 DEAVRQSAL
+165 EAVRQSAL
-174 TMFHTLEQWVVGN
+174 AMFHTLEQWVVGN

-204 YRDYFDY
+204 YRDYFAY
-211 KVHKNEQMSPEQ
+211 KVRKNEQMSPDQ
-223 LFAVLDDFIA
+223 LFAILEDFIA
-233 RTEQRVHQSL
+233 RTDARLQQSL
-243 AELKAAKGEAAL
+243 VELKAAKGEAAL
-255 LPHNLRYSVSGDVTR
+255 LSHNLRYFVSGDVTR
-270 QLDPYVPFSRALKDW
+270 QLDPYVPFSRALRDW
-285 VQSFRRL
+285 VESFRRL

-319 PVPSFWQEGEWVPA
+319 PVPSFFQHGEWIPA

-344 QVGSGWSGLNTL
+344 QVGSGWNGLNTL

-401 ADWLKGYARNAA
+401 ADWLKRYARNAA
-413 GEAIPDELIKG
+413 GEAVPDALIKE

-444 YFERDLYAMAES
+444 YFERDLYAMDEA

-461 AVLALARRWER
+461 AVLALARQWER
-472 QILGGESPRPLL
+472 KIVGVESPRPLL

-506 AVEQTRAYFLARD
+506 AVEQTRAFFLKRD

-540 NGMTHDETL
+540 NGMSHDETL
-549 RSLTGEGFSAAPL
+549 RSLTGEGFSAVPL

-567 QSVAQA
+567 LSADEAWQQA
-573 WATAAAC
+573 KACMAAAQ
-580 MTAASQ
+580 Q
-586 RPPAGEGTPLDAH
+586 RPAAGEGSPLDAH
-599 IRVMHGAE
+599 IRVVHGAE
-607 LIADNLESE
+607 LIADNSESE
-616 TRMLADFEAWIR
+616 ARMLADFEAWILS
-628 QHYQREPAAAR
+628 HSARASVA

>member
-1 MSWHFTKKEWAPPWP
+1 
-16 PHNKREF
+16 

-40 RVHRRKEDLF
+40 QVHRRKEDLF
-50 WSTYMGIS
+50 WSTYMGTS

-87 LAQAEEEELK
+87 HAQAEEADLR

-111 IEDPAAAALMDELVA
+111 IEDPGASALMDELVA

-138 RLTLLDEQGQQVAG
+138 KLTLLDEQGRQVPG

-174 TMFHTLEQWVVGN
+174 AMFHTLEQWVVDN
-187 GFLEVVALRN
+187 GYLDIVALRN

-211 KVHKNEQMSPEQ
+211 KVHKNEQMSPAQ
-223 LFAVLDDFIA
+223 LFAILDDFIA
-233 RTEQRVHQSL
+233 RTDARLHQSL
-243 AELKAAKGEAAL
+243 AELKAAKGDAAL

-285 VQSFRRL
+285 VESFRRL

-333 VVNFTSLADPA
+333 VVNFTSLANPA

-401 ADWLKGYARNAA
+401 ADWLKRYARNDA
-413 GEAIPDELIKG
+413 GEAIPDALIQD

-433 AFNERQIALVA
+433 TFNERQIALVA

-456 ERTPE
+456 ERTPA
-461 AVLALARRWER
+461 AVLALARKWER
-472 QILGGESPRPLL
+472 KILGVDSPRPLL

-506 AVEQTRAYFLARD
+506 AVEQTRAYFLRRD

-549 RSLTGEGFSAAPL
+549 QSLTGEGFSAVPL

-567 QSVAQA
+567 RSAAEAWQQAQA
-573 WATAAAC
+573 CMAAAR
-580 MTAASQ
+580 Q
-586 RPPAGEGTPLDAH
+586 RPPAREGTPLGAH
-599 IRVMHGAE
+599 IRVVHGAE
-607 LIADNLESE
+607 LIADNSESE
-616 TRMLADFEAWIR
+616 ARMLADFEAWIR
-628 QHYQREPAAAR
+628 RLEAAEPVTLT

>member
-1 MSWHFTKKEWAPPWP
+1 
-16 PHNKREF
+16 

-28 RNYLNQLNADYL
+28 RNYFNQLNADYL
-40 RVHRRKEDLF
+40 QVHRRKEDLF
-50 WSTYMGIS
+50 WSTYMGTS

-73 FCADPAR
+73 FCANPAR
-80 LPVLREM
+80 LPELREM
-87 LAQAEEEELK
+87 LVQADEDDLK
-97 RGLGG
+97 RGLQG

-126 AEADLFARRKGL
+126 AEAALFARRKGL
-138 RLTLLDEQGQQVAG
+138 KLTLLDELGQQVAG

-159 ALAASS
+159 SLAASPN
-165 DEAVRQSAL
+165 EAVRQSAL
-174 TMFHTLEQWVVGN
+174 AMFRTLEQWVVGN
-187 GFLEVVALRN
+187 GFLEVVAIRN

-204 YRDYFDY
+204 YRDYFAY
-211 KVHKNEQMSPEQ
+211 KVRKNEQMSPDQ
-223 LFAVLDDFIA
+223 LFAILDDFIA
-233 RTEQRVHQSL
+233 RTDGRLQQSL
-243 AELKAAKGEAAL
+243 VELTAAKGEAAL
-255 LPHNLRYSVSGDVTR
+255 LPHNLRYFVSGDVTR
-270 QLDPYVPFSRALKDW
+270 QLDPYVPFSRALRDW
-285 VQSFRRL
+285 VESFRRL

-319 PVPSFWQEGEWVPA
+319 PVPSFFQQGEWIPA

-401 ADWLKGYARNAA
+401 ADWLKRYARNAA
-413 GEAIPDELIKG
+413 GEAVPDALIKE

-444 YFERDLYAMAES
+444 YFERDLYAMGEA

-461 AVLALARRWER
+461 AVLALARQWESK
-472 QILGGESPRPLL
+472 ILGVESPRPLL

-506 AVEQTRAYFLARD
+506 AVEQTRAFFLKRD

-540 NGMTHDETL
+540 NGMSHDETL
-549 RSLTGEGFSAAPL
+549 RSLTGEGFSAVPL

-567 QSVAQA
+567 LSADEAWQQAQA
-573 WATAAAC
+573 CMAAAQ
-580 MTAASQ
+580 Q
-586 RPPAGEGTPLDAH
+586 RPAAGEGSPLDAH
-599 IRVMHGAE
+599 IRVVHGAE
-607 LIADNLESE
+607 LIADNSESE
-616 TRMLADFEAWIR
+616 TRMLADFEAWNTR
-628 QHYQREPAAAR
+628 RYFAGDVGEGRSYV

>member
-1 MSWHFTKKEWAPPWP
+1 
-16 PHNKREF
+16 

-28 RNYLNQLNADYL
+28 RNYFNQLNADYL
-40 RVHRRKEDLF
+40 QVHRRKEDLF
-50 WSTYMGIS
+50 WSTYMGTS

-73 FCADPAR
+73 FCANPAR
-80 LPVLREM
+80 LPELREM
-87 LAQAEEEELK
+87 LVQADEDDLK
-97 RGLGG
+97 RGLQG

-126 AEADLFARRKGL
+126 AEAALFARRKGL
-138 RLTLLDEQGQQVAG
+138 KLTLLDEQGQQVAG

-159 ALAASS
+159 SLAASPN
-165 DEAVRQSAL
+165 EAVRQSAL
-174 TMFHTLEQWVVGN
+174 AMFHTLELWVVGN
-187 GFLEVVALRN
+187 GFLEVVAIRN

-211 KVHKNEQMSPEQ
+211 KVRKNEQMSPEQ
-223 LFAVLDDFIA
+223 LFAILDDFIA
-233 RTEQRVHQSL
+233 RTDGRLQQSL
-243 AELKAAKGEAAL
+243 VELKAAKGEAAL

-270 QLDPYVPFSRALKDW
+270 QLDPYVPFSRALRDW
-285 VQSFRRL
+285 VESFRRL

-319 PVPSFWQEGEWVPA
+319 PVPSFFQQGEWVPA

-401 ADWLKGYARNAA
+401 ADWLKRYARNAA
-413 GEAIPDELIKG
+413 GEAVPDALIKE

-444 YFERDLYAMAES
+444 YFERDLYAMDEA

-461 AVLALARRWER
+461 AVLALARQWER
-472 QILGGESPRPLL
+472 KIVGVESPRPLL

-506 AVEQTRAYFLARD
+506 AVEQTRAYFLKRD

-540 NGMTHDETL
+540 NGMSHDETL
-549 RSLTGEGFSAAPL
+549 RSLTGEGFSAVPL

-567 QSVAQA
+567 LSADEAWQQAQA
-573 WATAAAC
+573 CMAAAQ
-580 MTAASQ
+580 Q
-586 RPPAGEGTPLDAH
+586 RPAAGEGSPLDAH
-599 IRVMHGAE
+599 IRVVHGAE
-607 LIADNLESE
+607 LIADNRESE
-616 TRMLADFEAWIR
+616 TRMLADFEAWILS
-628 QHYQREPAAAR
+628 HSARASVA

>member
-1 MSWHFTKKEWAPPWP
+1 
-16 PHNKREF
+16 

-28 RNYLNQLNADYL
+28 RNYFNQLNADYL
-40 RVHRRKEDLF
+40 QVHRRKEDLF
-50 WSTYMGIS
+50 WSTYMGTS

-73 FCADPAR
+73 FCANPAR
-80 LPVLREM
+80 LPELREM
-87 LAQAEEEELK
+87 LVQADEDDLK
-97 RGLGG
+97 RGLQG

-126 AEADLFARRKGL
+126 AEAELFARRKGL
-138 RLTLLDEQGQQVAG
+138 KLTLLDEQGQQVAG

-159 ALAASS
+159 SLAASPN
-165 DEAVRQSAL
+165 EAVRQSAL
-174 TMFHTLEQWVVGN
+174 AMFHTLEQWVVGN
-187 GFLEVVALRN
+187 GFLEVVAIRN

-211 KVHKNEQMSPEQ
+211 KVRKNEQMSPEQ
-223 LFAVLDDFIA
+223 LFAILDDFIA
-233 RTEQRVHQSL
+233 RTDGRLQQSL

-255 LPHNLRYSVSGDVTR
+255 RPHNLRYSVSGDVTR
-270 QLDPYVPFSRALKDW
+270 QLDPYVPFSRALRDW
-285 VQSFRRL
+285 VESFRRL

-319 PVPSFWQEGEWVPA
+319 PVPSFFQQGGWVPA

-401 ADWLKGYARNAA
+401 ADWLKRYARNAA
-413 GEAIPDELIKG
+413 GEAVPDALIKE

-444 YFERDLYAMAES
+444 YFERDLYAMDEA

-461 AVLALARRWER
+461 AVLALARQWER
-472 QILGGESPRPLL
+472 KILGVESPRPLL

-506 AVEQTRAYFLARD
+506 AVEQTRAYFLKRD

-540 NGMTHDETL
+540 NGMSHDETL
-549 RSLTGEGFSAAPL
+549 RSLTGEGFSAVPL

-567 QSVAQA
+567 LRADEAWQQA
-573 WATAAAC
+573 KACMAAAQ
-580 MTAASQ
+580 Q
-586 RPPAGEGTPLDAH
+586 RPAAGEGSPLDAH
-599 IRVMHGAE
+599 IRVVHGAE
-607 LIADNLESE
+607 LIADNSESE
-616 TRMLADFEAWIR
+616 NRMLADFEAWITR
-628 QHYQREPAAAR
+628 RYFAGDVREKLSCVQ

>member
-1 MSWHFTKKEWAPPWP
+1 
-16 PHNKREF
+16 

-28 RNYLNQLNADYL
+28 RNYFNQLNADYL
-40 RVHRRKEDLF
+40 QVHRRKEDLF
-50 WSTYMGIS
+50 WSTYMGTS

-73 FCADPAR
+73 FCANPAR
-80 LPVLREM
+80 LPELREM
-87 LAQAEEEELK
+87 LVQADEDDLK
-97 RGLGG
+97 RGLQG

-126 AEADLFARRKGL
+126 AEAALFARRKGL
-138 RLTLLDEQGQQVAG
+138 KLTLLDEQGQQVAG

-159 ALAASS
+159 SLAASPS
-165 DEAVRQSAL
+165 EAVRQSAL
-174 TMFHTLEQWVVGN
+174 AMFRTLEQWVVGN
-187 GFLEVVALRN
+187 GFLEVVEIRN

-211 KVHKNEQMSPEQ
+211 KVRKNEQMSPEQ
-223 LFAVLDDFIA
+223 LFAILDDFIA
-233 RTEQRVHQSL
+233 RTDGRLQQSL

-255 LPHNLRYSVSGDVTR
+255 QPHNLRYSVSGDVTR
-270 QLDPYVPFSRALKDW
+270 QLDPYVPFSRALRDW
-285 VQSFRRL
+285 VESFRRL

-319 PVPSFWQEGEWVPA
+319 PVPSFFQQGEWVPA

-344 QVGSGWSGLNTL
+344 QVGSGWNGLNTL
-356 FHEGGHAAHF
+356 LHEGGHAAHF

-401 ADWLKGYARNAA
+401 ADWLKRYARNAA
-413 GEAIPDELIKG
+413 GEAVPDALIKE
-424 MIEARQPFR
+424 MIAARQPFR

-444 YFERDLYAMAES
+444 YFERDLYAMDEA

-461 AVLALARRWER
+461 AVLALARQWER
-472 QILGGESPRPLL
+472 KILGVESPRPLL

-506 AVEQTRAYFLARD
+506 AVEQTRAFFLKRD

-540 NGMTHDETL
+540 NGMSHDETL
-549 RSLTGEGFSAAPL
+549 RSLTGEGFSAVPL

-567 QSVAQA
+567 LSAAEAWQQA
-573 WATAAAC
+573 HACMAAAQ
-580 MTAASQ
+580 Q
-586 RPPAGEGTPLDAH
+586 RPAAGEGSPLDAH
-599 IRVMHGAE
+599 IRVVHGAE
-607 LIADNLESE
+607 LIADNNESE
-616 TRMLADFEAWIR
+616 TRMLADFEAWVA
-628 QHYQREPAAAR
+628 QRIKH

>member
-1 MSWHFTKKEWAPPWP
+1 
-16 PHNKREF
+16 

-28 RNYLNQLNADYL
+28 RNYFNQLNADYL
-40 RVHRRKEDLF
+40 QVHRRKEDLF
-50 WSTYMGIS
+50 WSTYMGTS

-63 FTAAEQAYKA
+63 FTTAEQAYKA
-73 FCADPAR
+73 FCANPAR
-80 LPVLREM
+80 LPELREM
-87 LAQAEEEELK
+87 LVQADEDDLK
-97 RGLGG
+97 RGLQG

-126 AEADLFARRKGL
+126 AEAELFARRKGL
-138 RLTLLDEQGQQVAG
+138 KLTLLDEQGQQVAG

-159 ALAASS
+159 SLAASPN
-165 DEAVRQSAL
+165 EAVRQSAL
-174 TMFHTLEQWVVGN
+174 AMFHTLEQWVVGN
-187 GFLEVVALRN
+187 GFLEVVAIRN

-211 KVHKNEQMSPEQ
+211 KVRKNEQMSPEQ
-223 LFAVLDDFIA
+223 LFAILDDFTA
-233 RTEQRVHQSL
+233 RTDARLQQSL

-270 QLDPYVPFSRALKDW
+270 QLDPYVPFSRALRDW
-285 VQSFRRL
+285 VESFRRL

-319 PVPSFWQEGEWVPA
+319 PVPSFFQQGEWVPA

-401 ADWLKGYARNAA
+401 ADWLKRYARNAA
-413 GEAIPDELIKG
+413 GEAVPDALIKE
-424 MIEARQPFR
+424 MIAARQPFR

-444 YFERDLYAMAES
+444 YFERDLYAMDEA

-461 AVLALARRWER
+461 AVLALARQWER
-472 QILGGESPRPLL
+472 KIVGVESPRPLL

-506 AVEQTRAYFLARD
+506 AVEQTRAFFLKRD
-519 GYLTDNPRIG
+519 GYLTDNPSIG

-540 NGMTHDETL
+540 NGMSHDETL
-549 RSLTGEGFSAAPL
+549 RSLTGEGFSAVPL

-567 QSVAQA
+567 LSAAEAWQQAQA
-573 WATAAAC
+573 CMVAAQ
-580 MTAASQ
+580 Q
-586 RPPAGEGTPLDAH
+586 RPAAGEGSPLNAH
-599 IRVMHGAE
+599 IRVVHGAE
-607 LIADNLESE
+607 LIADNSESE
-616 TRMLADFEAWIR
+616 TRMLADFEAWITR
-628 QHYQREPAAAR
+628 CYFAGDVREELSCVQ

>member
-1 MSWHFTKKEWAPPWP
+1 
-16 PHNKREF
+16 

-28 RNYLNQLNADYL
+28 RNYFNQLNADYL
-40 RVHRRKEDLF
+40 QVHRRKEDLF
-50 WSTYMGIS
+50 WSTYMGTS

-73 FCADPAR
+73 FCANPAR
-80 LPVLREM
+80 LPELREM
-87 LAQAEEEELK
+87 LAQADEDDLK
-97 RGLGG
+97 RGLQG

-111 IEDPAAAALMDELVA
+111 IEDPAASALMDELVA
-126 AEADLFARRKGL
+126 AEAALFARRKGL
-138 RLTLLDEQGQQVAG
+138 KLTLLDEQGQQVAG

-159 ALAASS
+159 SLAASPN
-165 DEAVRQSAL
+165 EAVRQSAL
-174 TMFHTLEQWVVGN
+174 AMFHTLEQWVVGN
-187 GFLEVVALRN
+187 GFLEVVAIRN

-211 KVHKNEQMSPEQ
+211 KVRKNEQMSPEQ
-223 LFAVLDDFIA
+223 LFAILDDFIA
-233 RTEQRVHQSL
+233 RTDARLQQSL
-243 AELKAAKGEAAL
+243 EELKVAKGEAAL

-270 QLDPYVPFSRALKDW
+270 QLDPYVPFSRALRDW
-285 VQSFRRL
+285 VESFRRL
-292 GIQYRGAT
+292 GIQYRGAA

-319 PVPSFWQEGEWVPA
+319 PVPSFFQQGEWVPA

-401 ADWLKGYARNAA
+401 ADWLKRYARNAV
-413 GEAIPDELIKG
+413 GEAVPDALIKE

-444 YFERDLYAMAES
+444 YFERDLYAMDEA

-461 AVLALARRWER
+461 AVLALARQWER
-472 QILGGESPRPLL
+472 KIVGVESPRPLL

-506 AVEQTRAYFLARD
+506 AVEQTRAYFLKRD

-540 NGMTHDETL
+540 NGMSHDETL
-549 RSLTGEGFSAAPL
+549 RSLTGEGFSAVPL

-567 QSVAQA
+567 LSADEAWQQA
-573 WATAAAC
+573 KACMAAAQ
-580 MTAASQ
+580 Q
-586 RPPAGEGTPLDAH
+586 RPAAGEGSPLDAH
-599 IRVMHGAE
+599 IRVVHGAE
-607 LIADNLESE
+607 LIADNSESE
-616 TRMLADFEAWIR
+616 TRMLADFEAWITR
-628 QHYQREPAAAR
+628 RYFAGDVREELSCVQ

>member
-1 MSWHFTKKEWAPPWP
+1 
-16 PHNKREF
+16 

-50 WSTYMGIS
+50 WSTYMGTS

-73 FCADPAR
+73 FCANPAR
-80 LPVLREM
+80 LPELREM
-87 LAQAEEEELK
+87 LAQADGADLR

-111 IEDPAAAALMDELVA
+111 IEDPAAAALMDELVV
-126 AEADLFARRKGL
+126 AEADLFSRRKGL
-138 RLTLLDEQGQQVAG
+138 KLSLLDERGRQVAG

-159 ALAASS
+159 SLAASPS
-165 DEAVRQSAL
+165 EAVRQSAL
-174 TMFHTLEQWVVGN
+174 DMFHSLEQWVVDHGY
-187 GFLEVVALRN
+187 LDVVALRN

-211 KVHKNEQMSPEQ
+211 KVRKNEQMSPEQ
-223 LFAVLDDFIA
+223 LFAVLDDFIE
-233 RTEQRVHQSL
+233 RTEERVHLSL

-255 LPHNLRYSVSGDVTR
+255 LPHNLRYFVSGDVTR
-270 QLDPYVPFSRALKDW
+270 QLDPYVPFSRALQDW
-285 VQSFRRL
+285 VESFRRL
-292 GIQYRGAT
+292 GIQYREAT

-319 PVPSFWQEGEWVPA
+319 PVPSFWQEGQWVPA
-333 VVNFTSLADPA
+333 VVNFTSLANPS

-401 ADWLKGYARNAA
+401 ADWLKRYARSES
-413 GEAIPDELIKG
+413 GEPIPDALIG
-424 MIEARQPFR
+424 AMIEARQPFR
-433 AFNERQIALVA
+433 AFNERQIALVS
-444 YFERDLYAMAES
+444 YFERDLYAMADGD
-456 ERTPE
+456 RTPA

-472 QILGGESPRPLL
+472 KILGVESPRPLL

-506 AVEQTRAYFLARD
+506 AVEQTRAYFLRRD

-540 NGMTHDETL
+540 NGMTHDQTL
-549 RSLTGEGFSAAPL
+549 QSLTGEGFSAAPL
-562 AEACN
+562 ARVCN
-567 QSVAQA
+567 QSVAEA
-573 WATAAAC
+573 WELASASMAAAR
-580 MTAASQ
+580 Q
-586 RPPAGEGTPLDAH
+586 RPPAGEGSPLNAR
-599 IRVMHGAE
+599 IRVVHGEA
-607 LIADNLESE
+607 LIADNSESE
-616 TRMLADFEAWIR
+616 ARMLADFEAWIR
-628 QHYQREPAAAR
+628 RHYQAEPASIG

>member
-1 MSWHFTKKEWAPPWP
+1 
-16 PHNKREF
+16 

-28 RNYLNQLNADYL
+28 RNYLNRLNADYL
-40 RVHRRKEDLF
+40 QVHRRKEDLF
-50 WSTYMGIS
+50 WSTYMGTS

-80 LPVLREM
+80 LSVLREM
-87 LAQAEEEELK
+87 LAQAEEAELR

-111 IEDPAAAALMDELVA
+111 IEDPQAAALMDELVA
-126 AEADLFARRKGL
+126 AEAELFARRKGL
-138 RLTLLDEQGQQVAG
+138 RLTLLDEQGRQVPG

-174 TMFHTLEQWVVGN
+174 AMFHTLEQWVVGN

-211 KVHKNEQMSPEQ
+211 KVHKNEQMSPAQ

-233 RTEQRVHQSL
+233 RTEERLHQSL
-243 AELKAAKGEAAL
+243 AELKVAKGEEAL

-270 QLDPYVPFSRALKDW
+270 RLDPYVPFSRALQDW
-285 VQSFRRL
+285 VESFRRL

-333 VVNFTSLADPA
+333 VVNFTSLANPA

-401 ADWLKGYARNAA
+401 ADWLKRYARNAA
-413 GEAIPDELIKG
+413 GEPIPDDLIQA
-424 MIEARQPFR
+424 MIAARQPFR

-456 ERTPE
+456 ERTPD

-472 QILGGESPRPLL
+472 QILGVESPRPLL

-506 AVEQTRAYFLARD
+506 AVEQTRAYFLKRD

-549 RSLTGEGFSAAPL
+549 RSLTGEGFSAIPL
-562 AEACN
+562 ATVCNQTVAEAWQQAEACM
-567 QSVAQA
+567 
-573 WATAAAC
+573 AAAR
-580 MTAASQ
+580 Q
-586 RPPAGEGTPLDAH
+586 RPPAGEGAPLNAH
-599 IRVMHGAE
+599 IRVVHGAE
-607 LIADNLESE
+607 LIADNRESE
-616 TRMLADFEAWIR
+616 ARMLADFEAWIR
-628 QHYQREPAAAR
+628 RQEAPAGQS

>member
-1 MSWHFTKKEWAPPWP
+1 
-16 PHNKREF
+16 

-28 RNYLNQLNADYL
+28 RNYFNQLNADYL
-40 RVHRRKEDLF
+40 QVHRRKEDLF
-50 WSTYMGIS
+50 WSTYMGTS

-73 FCADPAR
+73 FCANPAR
-80 LPVLREM
+80 LPELREM
-87 LAQAEEEELK
+87 LAQADEDDLK
-97 RGLGG
+97 RGLQG

-126 AEADLFARRKGL
+126 AEAELFARRKGL
-138 RLTLLDEQGQQVAG
+138 KLTLLDEQGQQVAG

-159 ALAASS
+159 SLAASPN
-165 DEAVRQSAL
+165 EAVRQSAL
-174 TMFHTLEQWVVGN
+174 AMFHTLEQWVVGN
-187 GFLEVVALRN
+187 GFLEVVAIRN

-211 KVHKNEQMSPEQ
+211 KVRKNEQMSPEQ
-223 LFAVLDDFIA
+223 LFAILDDFIA
-233 RTEQRVHQSL
+233 RTDARLQQSL
-243 AELKAAKGEAAL
+243 EELKVAKGEAAL

-270 QLDPYVPFSRALKDW
+270 QLDPYVPFSRALRDW
-285 VQSFRRL
+285 VESFRRL

-319 PVPSFWQEGEWVPA
+319 PVPSFFQQGEWVPA

-401 ADWLKGYARNAA
+401 ADWLKRYARNAA
-413 GEAIPDELIKG
+413 GEAVPDALIKE

-444 YFERDLYAMAES
+444 YFERDLYAMDEA

-461 AVLALARRWER
+461 AVLALARQWECK
-472 QILGGESPRPLL
+472 IVGVESPRPLL

-506 AVEQTRAYFLARD
+506 AVEQTRAFFLKRD

-540 NGMTHDETL
+540 NGMSHDETL
-549 RSLTGEGFSAAPL
+549 RSLTGEGFSAVPL

-567 QSVAQA
+567 LSAVEAWQQAQVCM
-573 WATAAAC
+573 AAAQ
-580 MTAASQ
+580 Q
-586 RPPAGEGTPLDAH
+586 RPAAGEGSPLDAH
-599 IRVMHGAE
+599 IRVVHGAE
-607 LIADNLESE
+607 FIADNSESE
-616 TRMLADFEAWIR
+616 TRMLADFEAWITR
-628 QHYQREPAAAR
+628 RYFAGDVREELSCVQ

>member
-1 MSWHFTKKEWAPPWP
+1 
-16 PHNKREF
+16 

-28 RNYLNQLNADYL
+28 RNYFNQLNADYL
-40 RVHRRKEDLF
+40 QVHRRKEDLF
-50 WSTYMGIS
+50 WSTYMGTS

-73 FCADPAR
+73 FCANPAR
-80 LPVLREM
+80 LPELREM
-87 LAQAEEEELK
+87 LAQADEDDLK
-97 RGLGG
+97 RGLQG

-111 IEDPAAAALMDELVA
+111 IEDPAASALMDELVA
-126 AEADLFARRKGL
+126 AEAELFARRKGL
-138 RLTLLDEQGQQVAG
+138 KLTLLDEQGQQVAG

-159 ALAASS
+159 SLAASPN
-165 DEAVRQSAL
+165 EAVRQSAL
-174 TMFHTLEQWVVGN
+174 AMFHTLEQWVVGN

-211 KVHKNEQMSPEQ
+211 KVRKNEQMSPEQ
-223 LFAVLDDFIA
+223 LFAILDDFIA
-233 RTEQRVHQSL
+233 RTDGRLQQSL
-243 AELKAAKGEAAL
+243 AELKAAKGEVAL

-270 QLDPYVPFSRALKDW
+270 QLDPYVPFSRALRDW
-285 VQSFRRL
+285 VESFRRL

-319 PVPSFWQEGEWVPA
+319 PVPSFFQQGEWVPA

-401 ADWLKGYARNAA
+401 ADWLKRYARNAA
-413 GEAIPDELIKG
+413 GEAVPDALIKE

-444 YFERDLYAMAES
+444 YFEWDLYAMDEAERS
-456 ERTPE
+456 PE
-461 AVLALARRWER
+461 AVLALARKWER
-472 QILGGESPRPLL
+472 KVLGVESPRPLL

-506 AVEQTRAYFLARD
+506 AVEQTRAYFLKRD

-540 NGMTHDETL
+540 NGMSHDETL
-549 RSLTGEGFSAAPL
+549 RSLTGEGFSAVPL

-567 QSVAQA
+567 LSADEAWQQAQA
-573 WATAAAC
+573 CMAAAQ
-580 MTAASQ
+580 Q
-586 RPPAGEGTPLDAH
+586 RPAAGEGSPLDAH
-599 IRVMHGAE
+599 IRVIHGAE
-607 LIADNLESE
+607 LIADNSESE
-616 TRMLADFEAWIR
+616 TRMLADFEAWITR
-628 QHYQREPAAAR
+628 CYFAGDVREELSCVQQVT